1 MKRIRKIRYILAVVL
16 IIGII
21 AIIGSTILRY
31 NIEPNEIYRISGENL
46 IPGGD
51 FENFNKTAG
60 DCCKTNPNASRVYE
74 KKNSDAFE
82 GTYSLN
88 LTSEYQCACVSYP
101 ILEFNNTDKYLLSV
115 YYKGDNPRFCNWVEG
130 DRKCMPNKRLI
141 SEERWANH
149 MEILEF
155 TEKSTSSSIF
165 LYADSR
171 DGKTYTNLY
180 DDLQVRRLI
189 EIENQSEYQFNP
201 EEEYVIKTK
210 ADNRVVGEMISDVGD
225 DGMAYF
231 LVRGKPIV
239 TLQFP
244 WSEIVLVVIM
254 LIVVIRLLFKRDDD
268 EIL

>member
-1 MKRIRKIRYILAVVL
+1 MKKNRKIKFVPIVIL

-21 AIIGSTILRY
+21 AIIGSTVLRY
-31 NIEPNEIYRISGENL
+31 NIEPNEIYRIDSENL
-46 IPGGD
+46 IEDGS
-51 FENFNKTAG
+51 FENFNQSAG
-60 DCCKTNPNASRVYE
+60 DCCNAEPDKSLVYAS
-74 KKNSDAFE
+74 KSIDSVV
-82 GTYSLN
+82 GVHSLN
-88 LTSEYQCACVSYP
+88 LTSKYQCACIAKPILDFDRNYLYLVSLSYKGQNPRLCVWAGGDQKCLINNNLDKRLEWGKYFIVVSY
-101 ILEFNNTDKYLLSV
+101 TD
-115 YYKGDNPRFCNWVEG
+115 
-130 DRKCMPNKRLI
+130 I
-141 SEERWANH
+141 SLNSN
-149 MEILEF
+149 IV
-155 TEKSTSSSIF
+155 

-225 DGMAYF
+225 DGRAYF